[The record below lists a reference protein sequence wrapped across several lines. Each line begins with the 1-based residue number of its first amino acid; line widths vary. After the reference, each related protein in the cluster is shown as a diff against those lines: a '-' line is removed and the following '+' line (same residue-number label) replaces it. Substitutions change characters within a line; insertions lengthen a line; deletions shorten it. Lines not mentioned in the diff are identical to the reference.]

1 MATAKRNYTSKRS
14 HDTSR
19 VYTTKTPFGS
29 HAEMIVQDVSE
40 FDICLK
46 DNEVICKDDGGY
58 YVTLKSR
65 IDSGLADPNRYCS
78 ERIEKKETSN
88 D

>member
-1 MATAKRNYTSKRS
+1 MATAKRSYTSKRS

-29 HAEMIVQDVSE
+29 HVEMIVQDVSE
-40 FDICLK
+40 FDISLK
-46 DNEVICKDDGGY
+46 NNEVICKDDSGY
-58 YVTLKSR
+58 YITLKSR

-78 ERIEKKETSN
+78 ERIEKKINE
-88 D
+88 